1 MAQKQQLGR
10 QYLLAS
16 STTATRWCHPSPLLT
31 ETRRHFSDRLLGFS
45 PMAPSTPAPASV
57 TKDAESKIP
66 TAQDVSVTGGVWAPT
81 SAKRDKLAELN
92 IERTKEQD
100 TLDDAATPEQLQDLY
115 LADGIALIAKTVD
128 STRDTETATIQEFG
142 KFLEASALKLPA
154 DIDEV
159 RLEAHLAAINEELS
173 RLMISLPA
181 NKLLREVRDFYDP
194 KGVAE
199 EELLKIKESE
209 LSLQDAAFDKAVVRF
224 RLQLAQAAAEH
235 LRVSWKTLTTLSDA
249 DVDRAATKGE
259 NIEREAKTLS
269 LPKVHAVLMAH
280 ITGTCADRADAMWE
294 LLDRDADGLLDEHE
308 MNQMAF
314 LCLAPVQAALMNQF
328 QDALD
333 SYSVRAPPLEIGSNS
348 DEVPVK
354 KGWRK
359 RRKEAKIKKKLLKL
373 FQKTCKNHFDDEAE
387 INHRLRCIYAWAEK
401 VHQSNKLDSVLVEAG
416 WSGRQRY
423 VELSPKISLPEF
435 REVQRV
441 HFPHFDRVGAEI
453 LSSFREDL
461 WVWQGKGRQDQTLL
475 RECLLFLG
483 VVSAIDIMIVM
494 M

>member
-1 MAQKQQLGR
+1 MAPPI
-10 QYLLAS
+10 
-16 STTATRWCHPSPLLT
+16 PSP
-31 ETRRHFSDRLLGFS
+31 
-45 PMAPSTPAPASV
+45 ASTS
-57 TKDAESKIP
+57 KDAESKIP

-81 SAKRDKLAELN
+81 SAKRDKLTELN
-92 IERTKEQD
+92 LERTPEQP

-128 STRDTETATIQEFG
+128 STPDTETATIQEFG
-142 KFLEASALKLPA
+142 KFLEASASKLPA

-159 RLEAHLAAINEELS
+159 RLEAHLAAISEELTRS
-173 RLMISLPA
+173 MLSLPA
-181 NKLLREVRDFYDP
+181 DNLLREVRDYFDP
-194 KGVAE
+194 KGVPE
-199 EELLKIKESE
+199 EELPKIEESE
-209 LSLQDAAFDKAVVRF
+209 LSLQDAAFDKAVIRF
-224 RLQLAQAAAEH
+224 RLQLAHAAAEH

-259 NIEREAKTLS
+259 TVEREAKTIS

-280 ITGTCADRADAMWE
+280 ITGTCADRADAMWD

-314 LCLAPVQAALMNQF
+314 LCLVPVQAALVNLF

-333 SYSVRAPPLEIGSNS
+333 AYPVRAPLLEIGSNG
-348 DEVPVK
+348 DKVPVP

-359 RRKEAKIKKKLLKL
+359 RRKEAKIKKLLLKT
-373 FQKTCKNHFDDEAE
+373 FNKTCKNHFDDEAE

-401 VHQSNKLDSVLVEAG
+401 EHQDNKLDSVLVDAG
-416 WSGRQRY
+416 WTGRQRY

-435 REVQRV
+435 REVQQV
-441 HFPHFDRVGAEI
+441 HFTHFDRIGAEI

-461 WVWQGKGRQDQTLL
+461 WVLQGKGRQDQTLM
-475 RECLLFLG
+475 RECMLFLG
-483 VVSAIDIMIVM
+483 VVSAVDFMIVM

>member
-1 MAQKQQLGR
+1 M
-10 QYLLAS
+10 
-16 STTATRWCHPSPLLT
+16 
-31 ETRRHFSDRLLGFS
+31 
-45 PMAPSTPAPASV
+45 
-57 TKDAESKIP
+57 
-66 TAQDVSVTGGVWAPT
+66 TGGVWAPT

-92 IERTKEQD
+92 IERTTDQD

-142 KFLEASALKLPA
+142 KFLEASALNLPA

-159 RLEAHLAAINEELS
+159 RLEAHLAAISEELT

-181 NKLLREVRDFYDP
+181 DTLLREVRDFYDP
-194 KGVAE
+194 KGVPE
-199 EELLKIKESE
+199 EELPKIKESE
-209 LSLQDAAFDKAVVRF
+209 LSLQDAVFDKAVIRF

-259 NIEREAKTLS
+259 TIEREAKTLS

-280 ITGTCADRADAMWE
+280 ITGTCADRADVMWQ

-314 LCLAPVQAALMNQF
+314 LCLAPVQAALVDLF

-333 SYSVRAPPLEIGSNS
+333 AYPVRAPLMESGS
-348 DEVPVK
+348 EVPVP
-354 KGWRK
+354 KGRRQ
-359 RRKEAKIKKKLLKL
+359 RRKEAKIKKQLLKL

-401 VHQSNKLDSVLVEAG
+401 AHQDNKLDSVLVDAG

-435 REVQRV
+435 REVQQV
-441 HFPHFDRVGAEI
+441 HFTHFDRMGAEI

-461 WVWQGKGRQDQTLL
+461 WVWQGKGRQDQTLM
-475 RECLLFLG
+475 RESLLFLG

>member
-1 MAQKQQLGR
+1 
-10 QYLLAS
+10 
-16 STTATRWCHPSPLLT
+16 LT
-31 ETRRHFSDRLLGFS
+31 
-45 PMAPSTPAPASV
+45 
-57 TKDAESKIP
+57 
-66 TAQDVSVTGGVWAPT
+66 
-81 SAKRDKLAELN
+81 
-92 IERTKEQD
+92 
-100 TLDDAATPEQLQDLY
+100 
-115 LADGIALIAKTVD
+115 
-128 STRDTETATIQEFG
+128 
-142 KFLEASALKLPA
+142 
-154 DIDEV
+154 
-159 RLEAHLAAINEELS
+159 

-181 NKLLREVRDFYDP
+181 DTLLREVRDFYDP
-194 KGVAE
+194 KGVPE
-199 EELLKIKESE
+199 EELPKIKESE
-209 LSLQDAAFDKAVVRF
+209 LSLQDAVFDKAVIRF

-259 NIEREAKTLS
+259 TIEREAKTLS

-280 ITGTCADRADAMWE
+280 ITGTCADRADVMWE

-314 LCLAPVQAALMNQF
+314 LCLAPVQAALVDLF

-333 SYSVRAPPLEIGSNS
+333 AYPVRAPLMESGS
-348 DEVPVK
+348 EVPVP
-354 KGWRK
+354 KGRRQ
-359 RRKEAKIKKKLLKL
+359 RRKEAKIKKQLLKL

-401 VHQSNKLDSVLVEAG
+401 AHQDNKLDSVLVDAG

-435 REVQRV
+435 REVQQV
-441 HFPHFDRVGAEI
+441 HFTHFDRMGAEI

-461 WVWQGKGRQDQTLL
+461 WVWQGKGRQDQTLM
-475 RECLLFLG
+475 RESLLFLG